1 MQKKPKSEYFLR
13 IFCGRANAG
22 QTLAGK
28 HRQHNCGKTQA
39 NKMQAGRRTGC
50 QQLPVT
56 PTHFRPHI
64 FLYREPKFPP
74 CSSFPY
80 GASGA
85 GHYLVVATLRWRI
98 TNDHLPQSS
107 YRHLC
112 YFSSAF
118 PLRKFLSFIQLHFA
132 IQKYIRIS
140 KLFICIRL
148 LAIEHS
154 HHLF

>member
-22 QTLAGK
+22 QALAGK

-64 FLYREPKFPP
+64 FLYRELKPQA
-74 CSSFPY
+74 CSSFPH

-85 GHYLVVATLRWRI
+85 GHYLVVATLWWRI
-98 TNDHLPQSS
+98 TSS
-107 YRHLC
+107 YLPTITL
-112 YFSSAF
+112 SASVLLF
-118 PLRKFLSFIQLHFA
+118 QCLSAPKVPQLHSAAFRNPKMHPH
-132 IQKYIRIS
+132 Q
-140 KLFICIRL
+140 
-148 LAIEHS
+148 
-154 HHLF
+154 